1 MGSRD
6 ISIIINPNA
15 GNGSTGKKWP
25 KIKALARDRLGPFQ
39 EYITTGPGHGKTLTI
54 EAIAK
59 GARLVVCIGGDG
71 TLNEVINGIMEYGRD
86 IKSELVLGF
95 VPDGTGCDF
104 VRTVAIP
111 RNVEQAIDVIAA
123 HHVCSIDLGR
133 LFFKDHTGRDCYRY
147 FHNVTSLGLGG
158 EVDQRVNNTTKFFG
172 PFLSFIWATLISIFL
187 YGKKKI
193 HLKIDD
199 TIENDFM
206 IWNVAVANGQY
217 FGGGMQIAPD
227 ASIDD
232 GLFDVTVVGD
242 LSLPEVLLNLPK
254 LYNGKIKSIDK
265 VVAFTGKKIVA
276 TSDQRVLLDVDGEQP
291 GTLPVSLDMFPGA
304 LNIITEK

>member
-1 MGSRD
+1 MGSCD

-39 EYITTGPGHGKTLTI
+39 EHITAGPGHGKKLTI

-59 GARLVVCIGGDG
+59 GAGLVVCIGGDG
-71 TLNEVINGIMEYGRD
+71 TLNEVINGIMECGRD
-86 IKSELVLGF
+86 APSDLVLGF

-111 RNVEQAIDVIAA
+111 RNVAQAIDVIAA
-123 HHVCSIDLGR
+123 YHVCSIDLGR
-133 LFFKDHTGRDCYRY
+133 LFFKDHTGRDCCRY
-147 FHNVTSLGLGG
+147 FHNVTSFGLGG

-187 YGKKKI
+187 YGKKRI
-193 HLKIDD
+193 RLKIDD
-199 TIENDFM
+199 AIENEFT
-206 IWNVAVANGQY
+206 IWNVAAANGQY
-217 FGGGMQIAPD
+217 FGGGMRIAPD

-232 GLFDVTVVGD
+232 GLLDVMIVGD
-242 LSLPEVLLNLPK
+242 LSLPEVLMNLPK
-254 LYNGKIKSIDK
+254 LYNGKIKSVDK

-276 TSDQRVLLDVDGEQP
+276 TSDQHVLLDVDGEQP
-291 GTLPVSLDMFPGA
+291 GTLPVSLDMLPGA
-304 LNIITEK
+304 LNVITAK